1 MFRSLSLALLL
12 SALLPVALL
21 AAASAGAATTLVHFQ
36 SPSGNINC
44 IGGPSGGEPAFVECL
59 VRQSAWPKSPP
70 RPAGC
75 DLDWEPH
82 NLSLSKRHV
91 GLGACRGDVGPRCFH
106 DCTTLRYGRSLKIG
120 PIRCRSAVDG
130 VTCRYVSGAH
140 AGFRIAREGYVIWR
154 S

>member
-1 MFRSLSLALLL
+1 MRLSASFAILLA
-12 SALLPVALL
+12 ALLPA
-21 AAASAGAATTLVHFQ
+21 APSSAASTLVHFQ

-44 IGGPSGGEPAFVECL
+44 IGEPSGQGPAFVECL
-59 VRQSAWPKSPP
+59 VRQSGWPASPA

-82 NLSLSKRHV
+82 NLSLSNRRV

-106 DCTTLRYGRSLKIG
+106 DCATLRFGRSLTIG
-120 PIRCRSAVDG
+120 PIRCRSAANG
-130 VTCRYVSGAH
+130 VTCRYVHGKQ